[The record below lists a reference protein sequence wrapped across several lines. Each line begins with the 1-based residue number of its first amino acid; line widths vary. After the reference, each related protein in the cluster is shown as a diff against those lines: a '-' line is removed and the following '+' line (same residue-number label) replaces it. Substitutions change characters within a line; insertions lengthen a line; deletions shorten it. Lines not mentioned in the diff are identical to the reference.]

1 MSYTD
6 ILHNLKNKIY
16 KPIYFLMG
24 EETYY
29 IDLITDYIINNV
41 LTDAEKAFNQ
51 TIIYGKDSDVTNII
65 HAASRFPMMANNQV
79 IVVKEAQN
87 LKKIEDLVHYAEKPL
102 KSTILVIN
110 YKYKTLDKRKKL
122 YKVLKETGVI
132 VEFKKKYENEIPAW
146 IDSYIKNK
154 NVKIEPSASIL
165 LAEYLG
171 VQLSKISNEIDK
183 LILTLPKDKNII
195 TRELIEKN
203 IGISK
208 DYNVFELQ
216 KALGKKNI
224 LKSNRIINY
233 FADNQKDHNITM
245 IISLLHSYFVKV
257 LNYHFI
263 KDKSPRNVAAVLK
276 INPYF
281 ISDYK
286 VAANNYNI
294 NKLFKIISYFR
305 IYDLKAKGVDNLN
318 TNAGELLKELIYK
331 ILH

>member
-1 MSYTD
+1 MPHIN

-29 IDLITDYIINNV
+29 IDLITDFIANNV

-51 TIIYGKDSDVTNII
+51 TILYGKDSDITDII

-79 IVVKEAQN
+79 IIVKEAQN
-87 LKKIEDLVHYAEKPL
+87 LKKIEELVHYAEKPL
-102 KSTILVIN
+102 NSTILVIN

-122 YKVLKETGVI
+122 YKVLQKNGVI

-146 IDSYIKNK
+146 IDSYLKDK
-154 NVKIEPSASIL
+154 NVKIEPTASML

-171 VQLSKISNEIDK
+171 VKLSKISNELDK
-183 LILTLPKDKNII
+183 LIITLPKDKKNI
-195 TRELIEKN
+195 TSELIEKN

-216 KALGKKNI
+216 KALGKKDI
-224 LKSNRIINY
+224 IKSNRIINY
-233 FADNQKDHNITM
+233 FAQNQKENNITM
-245 IISLLHSYFVKV
+245 VISLLYSYFIKV
-257 LNYHFI
+257 LNYHFV
-263 KDKSPRNVAAVLK
+263 KDKSSRDIAVTIK

-281 ISDYK
+281 IGDYK
-286 VAANNYNI
+286 IAASNYGVK
-294 NKLFKIISYFR
+294 KLFDIISYFR
-305 IYDLKAKGVDNLN
+305 IYDLKSKGVDNLN
-318 TNAGELLKELIYK
+318 TSAGELLKELIYK

>member
-1 MSYTD
+1 MPHID

-51 TIIYGKDSDVTNII
+51 TILYGKDSDITDII

-87 LKKIEDLVHYAEKPL
+87 LKKIENLIHYAEKPL
-102 KSTILVIN
+102 NSTMLVIN

-122 YKVLKETGVI
+122 YKVLQKTGVI
-132 VEFKKKYENEIPAW
+132 VDFKKKYENEIPAW
-146 IDSYIKNK
+146 IDSYLKHK
-154 NVKIEPSASIL
+154 KVEIEPSASIL

-171 VQLSKISNEIDK
+171 VQLSKISNELDK
-183 LILTLPKDKNII
+183 LILTLPKGETKI
-195 TRELIEKN
+195 TSKLIEKN

-216 KALGKKNI
+216 KALGKKDV

-233 FADNQKDHNITM
+233 FAQNQKNHNITM
-245 IISLLHSYFVKV
+245 VISLLYSYFIKV

-263 KDKSPRNVAAVLK
+263 KDKSPRNVAVTIK

-286 VAANNYNI
+286 TAANNYSI
-294 NKLFKIISYFR
+294 KKIFAIISYFR
-305 IYDLKAKGVDNLN
+305 TYDLKSKGVESLN

>member
-1 MSYTD
+1 
-6 ILHNLKNKIY
+6 
-16 KPIYFLMG
+16 MG

-51 TIIYGKDSDVTNII
+51 TILYGKDSDITDII

-87 LKKIEDLVHYAEKPL
+87 LKKIEELVHYAEKPL
-102 KSTILVIN
+102 NSTILVIN

-122 YKVLKETGVI
+122 YKVLQKNGVI
-132 VEFKKKYENEIPAW
+132 VDFKKKYENEIPTW
-146 IDSYIKNK
+146 IDSYLKNK
-154 NVKIEPSASIL
+154 NINIKPAASAL

-171 VQLSKISNEIDK
+171 TQLSKISNELDK
-183 LILTLPKDKNII
+183 LIITLPKDNNTI

-233 FADNQKDHNITM
+233 FAQNQKDHNITM
-245 IISLLHSYFVKV
+245 VISLLYSYFIKV

-263 KDKSPRNVAAVLK
+263 KDKSPKNVAAVIK

-286 VAANNYNI
+286 IAASNYNVK
-294 NKLFKIISYFR
+294 KLFNIISYFR
-305 IYDLKAKGVDNLN
+305 TYDLKSKGVENLN